1 MQVDPERHSRLVRA
15 ITDAGLDAIICSS
28 ATDVLLCTG
37 YWPVMSM
44 SLSVFTADGEVHAI
58 LPEDEQELAEAT
70 SGAELLTYKPSS
82 LDDISS
88 VGTRLGAPLAKVGRR
103 LGLLNSK
110 VGIRVELSVQPEPY
124 VVSANFH
131 HSLPG
136 LISSVLPQ
144 TTLLGCDDLLENQK
158 AVKTKSEL
166 AHILESVHLAS
177 YGFGA
182 AKSGVQ
188 PGLHEPQVASTVQS
202 AFDCASEGSPARRS
216 YGSFF
221 CMSGPNSAK
230 AGAAFARTRHR
241 KLQGGDLVMIHA
253 NTCADG
259 YWTDITRT
267 YTVGQPTLRQREI
280 GSAIDEARRAAL
292 DVIQP
297 GVAARDV
304 DEAARSVMRAH
315 GFGEAFT
322 HATGHGVGY
331 AAANAN
337 SLPRIH
343 PCSPD
348 VLEEGMT
355 FNIEPA
361 AYFDGYGGMR
371 HCDVVAVTGTG
382 CKVLTDF

>member
-1 MQVDPERHSRLVRA
+1 
-15 ITDAGLDAIICSS
+15 
-28 ATDVLLCTG
+28 
-37 YWPVMSM
+37 MSM
-44 SLSVFTADGEVHAI
+44 SLSVVTADGEVHAI
-58 LPEDEQELAEAT
+58 LPEDEQELADAT

-82 LDDISS
+82 LDDISN

-131 HSLPG
+131 HSLTG

-158 AVKTKSEL
+158 AVKTKSEV

-202 AFDCASEGSPARRS
+202 AFDCASEGSPVQRS

-230 AGAAFARTRHR
+230 AGAAFARTRYR

-361 AYFDGYGGMR
+361 AHFDGYGGMR